1 MHLATMIDG
10 DRPVPVAVD
19 DARGVARLDDVLPG
33 APTSTMEVVASVG
46 DREFADAVRQAPD
59 SAFRSPDGIRLDAP
73 YRRPHKIWGIGLN
86 YVEHAADLTEAVPD
100 EPASF
105 MKGDHTIIGAG
116 EPIPIPPQSERVTAE
131 AELGLVVGRLCRD
144 ADEETALDHVWGVC
158 TVLDQTAEDIL
169 ARNPR
174 FLTRSKNFPGFFSF
188 GPGIVPLCEV
198 GPLADLEVRTVLN
211 GEVHRA
217 NTVSLMRYSPE
228 YLLAFHS
235 RVMPFLPGDL
245 LSTGTPGAAHIRPGD
260 RAGCVIPGVGEL
272 SNPVV
277 AR

>member
-59 SAFRSPDGIRLDAP
+59 SAFRSPDGIRFDAP

-86 YVEHAADLTEAVPD
+86 YVEHAADLTEAVPE

-116 EPIPIPPQSERVTAE
+116 EPIPIPAQSERVTAE

-169 ARNPR
+169 ARNAR

-260 RAGCVIPGVGEL
+260 RAGCVIPGLGEL